1 MFTILTQ
8 RVRGGVQAVI
18 VSCVLSVA
26 AFSQS
31 SQDSAFTTT
40 HQSFS
45 SVGFNVSSVSGM
57 GLSFRH
63 HMNSPGLIQFTGGF
77 LTSDQS
83 TSYSLGFEFQYELS
97 LKETFRYYVALGI
110 GTYSGSDSKTTAMGF
125 GMGLEVPIIGSGAIY
140 ESVTAGFDIF
150 YPSLYM
156 ETGKTDVVTVGGSL
170 YLFYN
175 F

>member
-1 MFTILTQ
+1 MKFFIRCLQ
-8 RVRGGVQAVI
+8 VVI
-18 VSCVLSVA
+18 VSCALSGIV
-26 AFSQS
+26 FSQPNR
-31 SQDSAFTTT
+31 DSVFTIP
-40 HQSFS
+40 HQSYS

-57 GLSFRH
+57 GLSYRH

-77 LTSDQS
+77 LTSEGT
-83 TSYSLGFEFQYELS
+83 TSSSLGFEAQYELS
-97 LKETFRYYVALGI
+97 QRETFRYYIALGI
-110 GTYSGSDSKTTAMGF
+110 GTYSGQTSTTTAMGF

-156 ETGKTDVVTVGGSL
+156 ESGKTDVVTVGGSL
-170 YLFYN
+170 YLFYS